1 MKTIKKEIEVPAC
14 DICGKELNE
23 ALQHYKI
30 SKENGGGDNGICC
43 HGDCVM
49 KLVINN
55 LFF

>member
-43 HGDCVM
+43 HVDCVM

-55 LFF
+55 LNK